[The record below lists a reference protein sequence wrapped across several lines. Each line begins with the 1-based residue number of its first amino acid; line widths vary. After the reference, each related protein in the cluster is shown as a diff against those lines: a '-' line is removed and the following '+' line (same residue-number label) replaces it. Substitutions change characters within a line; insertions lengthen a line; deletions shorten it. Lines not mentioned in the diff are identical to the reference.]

1 MKTKIIR
8 IQIAIILILSVS
20 IANSQNE
27 NGLPERLE
35 NHVSF
40 LAADSLDG
48 RSLGSRGRV
57 LAKNYIAEAFAEFGL
72 KPMVDDFFHS
82 FEVRSQRPVMNFV
95 GSNVVGVLEGSDPL
109 LKDEYIVIGAHYD
122 HLGYKIKD
130 GERVVYS
137 GADDNA
143 SGVAVMLEI
152 ARHFSENRHKLKR
165 SIIFIGFD
173 AEESGLIGSREFV
186 RADKP
191 IENKQIKLM
200 FSLDMLG
207 MYHAN
212 KGLGL
217 KGIGGIKEGA
227 EIANLLAVTHGI
239 NLKNTSPKFDYRT
252 DTYYFGD
259 SRIPSAH
266 AFTGLKSP
274 YHKPEDTADLL
285 EYDGMVSITKYLID
299 LITGVSNIE
308 NIEPTRGF
316 LAQHNT
322 IRFNIG
328 VVAGLGNTNHNYKDE
343 FFAAK
348 QVFAFHGGL
357 LVQMHMG
364 KHITFQ
370 PEVHYNRY
378 GSETAAGVSRVNA
391 ITAPLNLHYNFQN
404 EIGRVFRPFVSG
416 GVYFRHNLN
425 GKTGDTTID
434 FDNIFRREEWG
445 YNLGFGV
452 DMLFLHLS
460 INFHNGLT
468 SIYQDKGIKVFNS
481 GFSTNLGVKF

>member
-1 MKTKIIR
+1 MKTKMIS
-8 IQIAIILILSVS
+8 IQIAIILMLSAS
-20 IANSQNE
+20 IANSKNE
-27 NGLPERLE
+27 TGLQERLE

-40 LAADSLDG
+40 LAADSLEG

-72 KPMVDDFFHS
+72 KPMFDDYFHT
-82 FEVRSQRPVMNFV
+82 FEMRSQMPVMNFV

-130 GERVVYS
+130 GRRIVYP

-152 ARHFSENRHKLKR
+152 ARYFSENRHKLRR
-165 SIIFIGFD
+165 SIVFIGFD
-173 AEESGLIGSREFV
+173 AEESMLAGSREFV

-191 IENKQIKLM
+191 IQNEQVKLM

-207 MYHAN
+207 MYHTN

-217 KGIGGIKEGA
+217 KGIGGVKEGKD
-227 EIANLLAVTHGI
+227 IAILTANRYGI
-239 NLKNTSPKFDYRT
+239 NLKNTSAKFDYRT
-252 DTYYFGD
+252 DTYHFGD

-285 EYDGMVSITKYLID
+285 EYDGMVMITTYLID
-299 LITGVSNIE
+299 LITGISNIE
-308 NIEPTRGF
+308 SIEQTRGF
-316 LAQHNT
+316 IAQHNT

-328 VVAGLGNTNHNYKDE
+328 AVAGLGSTNHNYKDE
-343 FFAAK
+343 FFTAK

-357 LVQMHMG
+357 LLQMHIG
-364 KHITFQ
+364 KHFTFQ

-378 GSETAAGVSRVNA
+378 GSETAEGAFRANA

-404 EIGRVFRPFVSG
+404 EIGRALRPFVSG
-416 GVYFRHNLN
+416 GVYYRHNLN
-425 GKTGDTTID
+425 GKAGDTNID
-434 FDNIFRREEWG
+434 FDNIFRREEWD
-445 YNLGFGV
+445 YNFGV
-452 DMLFLHLS
+452 GLDFLLFHLS
-460 INFHNGLT
+460 VNFHNGLT
-468 SIYQDKGIKVFNS
+468 NIYQDKDVKVFNS
-481 GFSTNLGVKF
+481 GSSINLGVKF

>member
-40 LAADSLDG
+40 LAADSLEG

-152 ARHFSENRHKLKR
+152 ARYFSENRHKLKR

-207 MYHAN
+207 MYN
-212 KGLGL
+212 TNNGLSL
-217 KGIGGIKEGA
+217 KGIAGINEGKD
-227 EIANLLAVTHGI
+227 IANLTANRQGV
-239 NLKNTSPKFDYRT
+239 NLKNTSAKFEYKT

-259 SRIPSAH
+259 SRIPSVH

-285 EYDGMVSITKYLID
+285 EYDGMAMVTTYLID
-299 LITGVSNIE
+299 LLAGISDIE
-308 NIEPTRGF
+308 KIEPERGF
-316 LAQHNT
+316 LAQHNK

-328 VVAGLGNTNHNYKDE
+328 AVAGFGNTNHNYKDE
-343 FFAAK
+343 FFTAK
-348 QVFAFHGGL
+348 QVFALNGGL
-357 LVQMHMG
+357 LIQMHIG
-364 KHITFQ
+364 NYITFQ

-378 GSETAAGVSRVNA
+378 GSEVAGGVFRANA
-391 ITAPLNLHYNFQN
+391 ITVPLYLQYNFQN
-404 EIGRVFRPFVSG
+404 ELGRVFRPFYQAGFITGITLTEKQATRKLISITYSVA
-416 GVYFRHNLN
+416 RN
-425 GKTGDTTID
+425 GATTLDLVWICCFSICQLISTTGLPTYTRI
-434 FDNIFRREEWG
+434 R
-445 YNLGFGV
+445 V
-452 DMLFLHLS
+452 
-460 INFHNGLT
+460 
-468 SIYQDKGIKVFNS
+468 
-481 GFSTNLGVKF
+481 